1 MAKDILGE
9 YGPDAHKPQAG
20 RASTGGVKSAH
31 DVHAYKPPMG
41 PTNINDKQ
49 SPGLHGNNYGHTN
62 GPDHSSKEAGR
73 TGLHGE
79 VHHCGSQGRH

>member
-1 MAKDILGE
+1 MARDILDE

-41 PTNINDKQ
+41 PTSINSPQ
-49 SPGLHGNNYGHTN
+49 SPGLHGDNYGHTN
-62 GPDHSSKEAGR
+62 GPDRSSRESGKV
-73 TGLHGE
+73 GLRGE